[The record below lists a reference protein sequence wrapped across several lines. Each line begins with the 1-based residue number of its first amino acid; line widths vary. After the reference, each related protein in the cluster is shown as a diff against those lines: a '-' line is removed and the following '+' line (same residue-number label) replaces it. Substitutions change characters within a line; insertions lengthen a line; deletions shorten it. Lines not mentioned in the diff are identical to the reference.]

1 MNQPLS
7 VPASVDPIAAPVMA
21 IEPMNLAD
29 KNRQLEQLLARLQE
43 ASPMSEER
51 RAAPSADVRFESQ
64 LAMVRLGIASSLFF
78 SLRAKHVATA
88 AHSLRVALSC
98 SAWAHRLGLDESL
111 RDRIEVA
118 SLLHD
123 LGKIG
128 IPDRVLRKPGKL
140 TVEEQLTMDCCSR
153 LGVEIL
159 RGCTHDNELLDIVL
173 HANSWFDG
181 RRHGDGPR
189 GDALPLGAR
198 MLAIA
203 DAFDAMTTDHVYRSA
218 LSRERAIQELAKGS
232 GTQFDP
238 ELVLDFSSMLE
249 DRPELLQGVVVDRW
263 LKQLQSDSELSIW
276 NSGSNHKHVGVVTG
290 AGQDELFLNSLVG
303 KLKDGVVFTDSEGTI
318 TRWNDTM
325 QHLTG
330 ISCDAIQG
338 KAWSNE
344 TVRLRESDSSRQQDS
359 CIVTQCLRSSSSIQ
373 RKMVIEQPGG
383 ISTPV
388 HVQVTPVTGTEPG
401 CLGTVIVIRDVSDE
415 ANMRQKLDSLHQQVT
430 RDPLTGI
437 ANRAYFDEQLT
448 LLTSRA
454 KAGGPTFS
462 LIICDID
469 HFKRV
474 NDVHGHPAGD
484 EALIRFAE
492 ILESHSRDGDLVAR
506 YGGEE
511 FLLLANNCDN
521 ATTTKRAE
529 VIRAALE
536 RTPLPSLGNEAVT
549 ASFGVTEYQA
559 GDTAETILAR
569 SDRALLKAK
578 DNGRNRVIQLGSGNR
593 PNETAETTKRGWFA
607 WFDGSEIEKNS
618 EFDILTP
625 VPTALAIEKLRGF
638 IADHDAEVIH
648 VTENQVSIKVNAV
661 CTTGGRRRVDHQ
673 IVLNAQLTLSE
684 QKRSDSAIPA
694 VRNWGGTK
702 VHVTIRPIRNR
713 DRRNRALKPCIVQL
727 VSSLKSYLMGEI
739 FSDSDVS

>member
-1 MNQPLS
+1 MNQTPSLS
-7 VPASVDPIAAPVMA
+7 ASTSPIAAPVLGMEQA
-21 IEPMNLAD
+21 NLVE
-29 KNRQLEQLLARLQE
+29 KNLQLEQLLASLHE
-43 ASPMSEER
+43 ASPKSEER
-51 RAAPSADVRFESQ
+51 RFIESPDVKFENQ

-98 SAWAHRLGLDESL
+98 SAWAHRLGLDQSL

-140 TVEEQLTMDCCSR
+140 TVDEQLTMDCCSR

-159 RGCTHDNELLDIVL
+159 RGCTSDNELLDIVL
-173 HANSWFDG
+173 HANSWYDG
-181 RRHGDGPR
+181 RRHDDGPR
-189 GDALPLGAR
+189 GDALPVGAR

-232 GTQFDP
+232 DTQFDP
-238 ELVLDFSSMLE
+238 ELVIDFSNMLE
-249 DRPELLQGVVVDRW
+249 DRPELLQGVVLDRW
-263 LKQLQSDSELSIW
+263 LNQLQSDSELSIW
-276 NSGSNHKHVGVVTG
+276 NSGSGHKQAGF
-290 AGQDELFLNSLVG
+290 AIRSGQDELFLDSLVG

-330 ISCDAIQG
+330 ISCDAIHG

-344 TVRLRESDSSRQQDS
+344 TVRLRENDSSRQEDS
-359 CIVTQCLRSSSSIQ
+359 CIVTQCLRSASSFQ

-388 HVQVTPVTGTEPG
+388 HVQVTPVSGSQPG

-415 ANMRQKLDSLHQQVT
+415 ANMLEKLDSLHQQVT

-437 ANRAYFDEQLT
+437 ANRAYFDEQLA
-448 LLTSRA
+448 LLTARA
-454 KAGGPTFS
+454 KEGGSTFS

-511 FLLLANNCDN
+511 FLLIANNCDN

-536 RTPLPSLGNEAVT
+536 RTPLPSIGNEAVT

-593 PNETAETTKRGWFA
+593 PSETAESTKRGWFA
-607 WFDGSEIEKNS
+607 WFDVSEIQKNS

-625 VPTALAIEKLRGF
+625 VPTALVIEKLRGF
-638 IADHDAEVIH
+638 IADHDAEVMH

-684 QKRSDSAIPA
+684 QKRNDFAGSGSRHWD
-694 VRNWGGTK
+694 GTK
-702 VHVTIRPIRNR
+702 VHVAIRPIRNR

-739 FSDSDVS
+739 VTDSDV